1 MSDDGDLNV
10 QREIEIDKQLAKW
23 HNAAFEG
30 IAALDI
36 GEAMAPGLA
45 LWVTDGV
52 PPGDF
57 LAAVLQNNLMDAIR
71 YADSHNEDRLL
82 NWGRVLYD
90 YVPSACYGSPL
101 KYSNWI
107 DKGGLKGV
115 LLAGEIVVD
124 LSEGRD

>member
-52 PPGDF
+52 PPGSF
-57 LAAVLQNNLMDAIR
+57 LAAVLCNDLMSAIKNADA
-71 YADSHNEDRLL
+71 HNQGRLL
-82 NWGRVLYD
+82 DWGRVLYD
-90 YVPSACYGSPL
+90 YVPRGCYGSAQ

-115 LLAGEIVVD
+115 LLAGEVVVD
-124 LSEGRD
+124 LEDPD